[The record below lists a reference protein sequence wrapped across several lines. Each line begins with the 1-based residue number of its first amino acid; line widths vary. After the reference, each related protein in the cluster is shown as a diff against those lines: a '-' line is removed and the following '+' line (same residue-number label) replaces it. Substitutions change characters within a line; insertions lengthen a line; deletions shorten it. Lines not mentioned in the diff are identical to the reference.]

1 MGVNMSK
8 LVKKERVL
16 SVKITES
23 DYKKIK
29 AIIREAIL
37 NYEELSV
44 SKWLYNLVSMELK
57 KYD

>member
-1 MGVNMSK
+1 MSK